1 MRLSLPRLT
10 ILTALGVSPSTPF
23 VIPSLSGGNY
33 LSTTSTLSQQQAI
46 ATFSNTALHAKKK
59 AKNTAKDA
67 ALAALEALEAQDQQ
81 STSPVALDFDDD
93 EPLSKKD
100 LLKQQKKSKSNGAVA
115 TNGAPAD
122 LDAILA
128 AVDEEPL
135 SKKEQMALEKK
146 KQKEAKRLQ
155 VEEERKMKEEMDEM
169 EKNKRKKALKV
180 GSVCVYLSFI
190 LCDRAVDEFN
200 CAYRH

>member
-10 ILTALGVSPSTPF
+10 ILIALGVSPSAPF
-23 VIPSLSGGNY
+23 VIPSCSSRNSLSI
-33 LSTTSTLSQQQAI
+33 STISQQRLF
-46 ATFSNTALHAKKK
+46 ATFSHTALYAKKK

-81 STSPVALDFDDD
+81 STSSVALDFDDD

-100 LLKQQKKSKSNGAVA
+100 LLKQQKKAKNNGAVA

-128 AVDEEPL
+128 AVDEVPL

-155 VEEERKMKEEMDEM
+155 VEEERKVKEEIDER

-180 GSVCVYLSFI
+180 GHVCVSF
-190 LCDRAVDEFN
+190 LC
-200 CAYRH
+200 CL